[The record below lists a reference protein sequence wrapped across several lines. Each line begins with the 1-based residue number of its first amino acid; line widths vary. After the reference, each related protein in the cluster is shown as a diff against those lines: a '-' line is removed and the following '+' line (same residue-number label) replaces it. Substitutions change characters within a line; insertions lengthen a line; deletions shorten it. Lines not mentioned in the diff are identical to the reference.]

1 MEKPKSRHGERFVK
15 VNAVL
20 KTWTEV
26 EAVIEYDTR
35 WEQFIIPAGFQIDT
49 DVVRWSYPD
58 EYVEKSVKLQ
68 TSKTI

>member
-26 EAVIEYDTR
+26 EAEIEYNTYY
-35 WEQFIIPAGFQIDT
+35 EQFIIPACFQIDT
-49 DVVRWSYPD
+49 HVVRWSYPD
-58 EYVEKSVKLQ
+58 EHGEKA
-68 TSKTI
+68 